1 MRHITS
7 LGLTAVLAMLPVQAA
22 WAQYDGGPPRRGY
35 DDYEDARPAYPK
47 RRARPAP
54 ARAVGLNCDAVQQ
67 GLSGPQPY
75 SCPLPDPR
83 PLGARCFCD
92 MPIVP
97 FSPAQTVVGRV
108 VP

>member
-1 MRHITS
+1 MRHIIS
-7 LGLTAVLAMLPVQAA
+7 LGLAAVLATLPMQAA
-22 WAQYDGGPPRRGY
+22 WAQYDGGPPRRG
-35 DDYEDARPAYPK
+35 DEGYEDARPAYPE
-47 RRARPAP
+47 RRARP

-75 SCPLPDPR
+75 SCPLPGPR

-92 MPIVP
+92 MPIVS
-97 FSPAQTVVGRV
+97 FSPARTVAGRV